1 MHAYHRME
9 ADQTDSIAV
18 CATREEWREY
28 MSSVGEIDP
37 WLDQNAPAWWLER
50 AIEEAGIDL

>member
-18 CATREEWREY
+18 CATREEWRAVIRAVV
-28 MSSVGEIDP
+28 SSYAKSDASESLVN
-37 WLDQNAPAWWLER
+37 WLINQGVYE
-50 AIEEAGIDL
+50 

>member
-18 CATREEWREY
+18 CASREEWSDVIEQLLQFRGADG
-28 MSSVGEIDP
+28 SASDLIH
-37 WLDQNAPAWWLER
+37 WLINQGVYE
-50 AIEEAGIDL
+50 